1 MEKSKQSAYA
11 YEAQSVG
18 AGSRRPKMA
27 VPKPIRL
34 MAAATMVLFLFLMVQ
49 IIRKPGDIKPPGS
62 ESKEEMDKWSR
73 DPNLDGMTSACALP
87 IGG

>member
-1 MEKSKQSAYA
+1 MEKSEQSAYA
-11 YEAQSVG
+11 YEAQLVG

-49 IIRKPGDIKPPGS
+49 IIRKPGDIRPPGS
-62 ESKEEMDKWSR
+62 ESKEEMDKWGR
-73 DPNLDGMTSACALP
+73 DPNLDGTTSAFTSP
-87 IGG
+87 ISG